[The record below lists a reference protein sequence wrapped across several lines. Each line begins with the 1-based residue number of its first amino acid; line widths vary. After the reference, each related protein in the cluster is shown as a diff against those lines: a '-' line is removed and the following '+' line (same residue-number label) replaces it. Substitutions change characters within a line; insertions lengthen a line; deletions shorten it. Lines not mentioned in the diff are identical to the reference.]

1 MSAVA
6 PSPAIVQRRRASAAV
21 LVGLPLI
28 AALLGIL
35 LGSSLSGDGPHRAPS
50 PTVPRA
56 PARVVPAG
64 DLRFVLPDRWTV
76 AATGPRVPGFGHV
89 HPLYVRSW
97 NSRVAIA
104 LLPPASPSLLPPAL
118 AAARHPGAPAPI
130 VVRAGRARAYHY
142 ALVLGGAQ
150 VVDVYTV
157 PTSQGTATVACSGVL
172 YMPAECDL
180 AVSALRL
187 ARGTFLPL
195 SADAAFLEALPG
207 VMARLNLARTRSR
220 ERLAGASGVDAGIR
234 AAGDLSAAYAS
245 ADRKLRPLV
254 STDGDAPATLRVLAR
269 LRAAYSGLAGAL
281 RERDRAGFERAAR
294 TIRTDESR
302 LARSLGEWQRAI
314 RAAAA

>member
-6 PSPAIVQRRRASAAV
+6 PTPAIVQRRRASAAV

-28 AALLGIL
+28 AALLGIV
-35 LGSSLSGDGPHRAPS
+35 LGSSLGGNDSQRAAS
-50 PTVPRA
+50 PTVPRT
-56 PARVVPAG
+56 PARVVAAG

-76 AATGPRVPGFGHV
+76 AATGPRVPGFGRV

-118 AAARHPGAPAPI
+118 AAARQPGAPAPI

-142 ALVLGGAQ
+142 ALVLGGAH

-157 PTSQGTATVACSGVL
+157 PTSRGTATVTCSGVL

-195 SADAAFLEALPG
+195 NADAAFLEALPG
-207 VMARLNLARTRSR
+207 VMARLNLERARSR
-220 ERLAGASGVDAGIR
+220 ERLAGASGVDAGVR
-234 AAGDLSAAYAS
+234 AASDIAAAYAS
-245 ADRKLRPLV
+245 AGRELRPLV
-254 STDGDAPATLRVLAR
+254 STDGDAPATLDALAR
-269 LRAAYSGLAGAL
+269 LRTAYSGLA
-281 RERDRAGFERAAR
+281 
-294 TIRTDESR
+294 
-302 LARSLGEWQRAI
+302 
-314 RAAAA
+314 